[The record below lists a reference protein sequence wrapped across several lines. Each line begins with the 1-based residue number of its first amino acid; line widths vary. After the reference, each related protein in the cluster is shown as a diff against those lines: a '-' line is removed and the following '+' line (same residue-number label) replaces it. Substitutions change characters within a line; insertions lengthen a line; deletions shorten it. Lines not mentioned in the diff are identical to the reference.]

1 MKNSRAKIVIML
13 LLFFFQILL
22 TPKQKFHCGVAER
35 MTSRLLVI
43 NNINIIP
50 MTKNAV
56 LKNKTVVIKDGTI
69 SEIRDEPVSTSF
81 NSLIVDGS
89 GRYLIPGL
97 ADMHVHIS
105 SRKDSELF
113 VANGVTTV
121 QNMWGTEGFLNFL
134 GFPNQL
140 NYKMQVNDETLTGP
154 TIYTAGPV
162 LEGRPKDH
170 PFMQEITTWDKAKKT
185 ITNQVKQGYDFIK
198 VYDHL
203 SEEVYQ
209 SLIEECQRLDV
220 MVKGHVPYE
229 VGLEK
234 TIRAGQRQID
244 HLTGFLDYDSVKLL
258 VPEDSLRYYAAMAR
272 NNRVYNC
279 PTIIFTQKRVLLGDF
294 TEMAEN
300 HQEIRY
306 LSFMQRF
313 FLRQSIKALE
323 DELKYQ
329 GNDYRKDVFDLYRK
343 VIICLR
349 EQNAP
354 LLAGTDTG
362 NPFVFPGFSLHE
374 ELEQLVKA
382 GLTPFEALACAT
394 VNPFESIDML
404 NEAGTIEP
412 GKKADLVILRKNP
425 LLDIKNTK
433 EIESVIL
440 RGKLLNQDDLRRL
453 LEY

>member
-1 MKNSRAKIVIML
+1 M
-13 LLFFFQILL
+13 
-22 TPKQKFHCGVAER
+22 
-35 MTSRLLVI
+35 
-43 NNINIIP
+43 
-50 MTKNAV
+50 
-56 LKNKTVVIKDGTI
+56 
-69 SEIRDEPVSTSF
+69 
-81 NSLIVDGS
+81 
-89 GRYLIPGL
+89 
-97 ADMHVHIS
+97 
-105 SRKDSELF
+105 
-113 VANGVTTV
+113 

-140 NYKMQVNDETLTGP
+140 NYKRQVNDETLTGP

-162 LEGRPKDH
+162 LEGHPKDH

-203 SEEVYQ
+203 SEAVYQ
-209 SLIEECQRLDV
+209 SLIAECQRLNV

-234 TIRAGQRQID
+234 AIRAGQRQID

-258 VPEDSLRYYAAMAR
+258 VPEDSLRDYAVTAR

-279 PTIIFTQKRVLLGDF
+279 PTIIFTQKRVSSEEF
-294 TEMAEN
+294 SEMAED

-329 GNDYRKDVFDLYRK
+329 GNDYRKDVFELYRK
-343 VIICLR
+343 VIVCLR

-374 ELEQLVKA
+374 ELGQLVKA

-394 VNPFESIDML
+394 VNAFESLDKL
-404 NEAGTIEP
+404 NEGGTIEP